1 MAKNPH
7 KELEFDA
14 SQNWSKEESEE
25 LILLYLQDYY
35 RTLDDYYLK
44 EALMIALEDGI
55 DFQRILHRAQ
65 SELN

>member
-1 MAKNPH
+1 MAKTHH
-7 KELEFDA
+7 KDLSFDD
-14 SQNWSKEESEE
+14 SYHWSKAESEE

-55 DFQRILHRAQ
+55 DFQRMMHLAQ